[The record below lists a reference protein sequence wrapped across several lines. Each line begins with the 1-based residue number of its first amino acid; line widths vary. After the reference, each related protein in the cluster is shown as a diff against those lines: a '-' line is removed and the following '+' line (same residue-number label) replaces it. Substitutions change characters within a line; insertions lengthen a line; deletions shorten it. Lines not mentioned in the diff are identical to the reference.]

1 MVTVM
6 GMVAC
11 SDDHYDVV
19 VPAETAGKTLWQ
31 NIQENEQL
39 SEFASV
45 LSATSYLKSDMDY
58 PTASAKMS
66 YADYLNSPQSLT
78 IWAPVNGSFNVQE
91 KLAQLEAIK
100 NKYAEDPKVATKEE
114 YVFASQFLG
123 QHIARFNHES
133 QGDDKRVRMI
143 NAKYVVYDAANKTFD
158 GIDLVAGFE
167 SLPSSNGTLH
177 LLNAPSVYAY
187 NIFDYLSSSSELEG
201 LNSVFT
207 DKEFDVTSFS
217 PGLSTEGAMNSDG
230 KMEYVDSVYSN
241 INTLLNMANAQLKNE
256 DSVYV
261 AVFPTNE
268 ALEEAL
274 ENVKSLFNY
283 KKDKPYYNLES
294 EQSGKWT
301 ASDVLTPQ
309 YNYDSLQTLNAKKLL
324 FSSLFF
330 SPSIMGETVSTAD
343 PASIINYCLY
353 NDSVKTTNSKIIY
366 NKNKLTTGV
375 EGAKNPFFLGADE
388 KDVEPVKVSNGYIFV
403 VDRFNLDLAYSFIE
417 RRETGVSILGVPTN
431 GAISDLA
438 LGTDFKNDS
447 IIDPYDVKSC
457 KRIEATTT
465 GRDMKFQV
473 SLPALKS
480 GRYNVYAILLPS
492 AINVDLDESMDYT
505 EQLSFDVKIFD
516 PATTTSPLVSK
527 SDVSAPSDRVQK
539 VLLVENWNL
548 EYSYDGLPQGT
559 NSYPYLQFEMLAS
572 HQIDMYTGAP
582 KCFAMNLYKIVI
594 EPYRE
599 DSTNE

>member
-31 NIQENEQL
+31 NIQENENL
-39 SEFASV
+39 SDFARV
-45 LSATSYLKSDMDY
+45 LSATTYLKNDMDY

-78 IWAPVNGSFNVQE
+78 IWAPVNGSFNVEE
-91 KLAQLEAIK
+91 KLLQLQAIK
-100 NKYAEDPKVATKEE
+100 DKYAEDPKAATKEE

-143 NAKYVVYDAANKTFD
+143 NAKYVVYNSAERTFD
-158 GIDLVAGFE
+158 GI
-167 SLPSSNGTLH
+167 SLLENSVPSSNGTLH
-177 LLNAPSVYAY
+177 MLNAQSVYAY
-187 NIFDYLSSSSELEG
+187 NIFDYLSSSSDLEG

-207 DKEFDVTSFS
+207 DKEFDITSFS
-217 PGLSTEGAMNSDG
+217 PGLSTEGAMNSEG

-241 INTLLNMANAQLKNE
+241 YNTLLNMANAQLKNE

-301 ASDVLTPQ
+301 ASDVLTSQ

-324 FSSLFF
+324 FSSMFF
-330 SPSIMGETVSTAD
+330 SPSIMGETVSIAD

-353 NDSVKTTNSKIIY
+353 NDSVKTTNNKIIY
-366 NKNKLTTGV
+366 NKNKG
-375 EGAKNPFFLGADE
+375 GKNPFFLGADE

-403 VDRFNLDLAYSFIE
+403 VDRYNLDLSYSFIE
-417 RRETGVSILGVPTN
+417 RRETGISILGTPVN
-431 GAISDLA
+431 GAISNLA

-447 IIDPYDVKSC
+447 IIDPYDVKNC
-457 KRIEATTT
+457 TRIETTT
-465 GRDMKFQV
+465 SGRDMKFQV

-492 AINVDLDESMDYT
+492 AINVDLDENMDYT
-505 EQLSFDVKIFD
+505 EELSFDVKIFD
-516 PATTTSPLVSK
+516 PATTTTPLVSK
-527 SDVSAPSDRVQK
+527 SDVTAPSDRVHK

-559 NSYPYLQFEMLAS
+559 NSFPYLQFEMLAS
-572 HQIDMYTGAP
+572 HQVDMYTGAP